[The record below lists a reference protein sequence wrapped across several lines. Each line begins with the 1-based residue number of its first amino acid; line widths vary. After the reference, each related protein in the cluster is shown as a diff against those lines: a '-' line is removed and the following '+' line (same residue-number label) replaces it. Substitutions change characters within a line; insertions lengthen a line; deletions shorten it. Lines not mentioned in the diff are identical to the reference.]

1 MTYAYYPGCT
11 QESGSKEYDLSLRL
25 VCERLGIEL
34 RELEDWNCCG
44 AVHTSVTDPLLAMTL
59 PARNLALAEEQ
70 GMTEIVTPCSGCYK
84 NFRTASKAIQ
94 ADPVLRQEV
103 NDALPGHTLKGD
115 ITVKHPLY
123 VIVNDYGLERLED
136 FVELSRDVSQ
146 PLKGLQVA
154 CYYGCVLTRP
164 RDEFDSPEKPQAM
177 DRLMQALGA
186 EPVPYPAKTKCCG
199 GAVLLSHTHIA
210 VDLTGKV
217 LLAAK
222 EAGADCVALAC
233 PMCHVALDAYQS
245 RVEKALGTRLDLPIL
260 YFTQLMALALGVERH
275 RLGFKRHMVSP
286 APLLERLGF

>member
-1 MTYAYYPGCT
+1 MLTYAYYPGCT
-11 QESGSKEYDLSLRL
+11 QESGSKEYDLSVRL

-34 RELEDWNCCG
+34 RELGDWNCCG

-59 PARNLALAEEQ
+59 PARNLALAEER
-70 GMTEIVTPCSGCYK
+70 GLTEIVAPCSGCYK
-84 NFRTASKAIQ
+84 NLRTASKAIQ
-94 ADPVLRQEV
+94 ADPALRQEV
-103 NDALPGHTLKGD
+103 NDAIPDHTLEGD
-115 ITVKHPLY
+115 VVVKHPLY
-123 VIVNDYGLERLED
+123 VIVDDYGLEQLE
-136 FVELSRDVSQ
+136 VTR
-146 PLKGLQVA
+146 PLEGLRVA

-177 DRLMQALGA
+177 DRLMRALGA
-186 EPVPYPAKTKCCG
+186 EPVPFPAKTKCCG

-245 RVEKALGTRLDLPIL
+245 QVERTLGTRLDLPIL
-260 YFTQLMALALGVERH
+260 YFTQLMALALGVERR
-275 RLGFKRHMVSP
+275 RLGFKRHIVSP
-286 APLLERLGF
+286 TPLLERMGF

>member
-1 MTYAYYPGCT
+1 MLTYAYYPGCT
-11 QESGSKEYDLSLRL
+11 QESGSKEYDLSVRA

-94 ADPVLRQEV
+94 ADPALRQEV

-115 ITVKHPLY
+115 VTVKHPLY
-123 VIVNDYGLERLED
+123 VIVNDYGLERLE
-136 FVELSRDVSQ
+136 VTK
-146 PLKGLQVA
+146 PLKGLRVA

-233 PMCHVALDAYQS
+233 PMCHVALDLYQS
-245 RVEKALGTRLDLPIL
+245 RVERALGTRLDLPVL

-275 RLGFKRHMVSP
+275 RLGFKRHIVSP